1 MDLTIIALAISILNS
16 AFVIINFAT
25 NRKDKAI
32 KEVKESAKE
41 NNTPLIEYQIDEM
54 KRNYQDIAN
63 DIKEIKKMLY
73 ENKETV
79 RNEVRNAMEEHIR
92 VYHSKGE

>member
-1 MDLTIIALAISILNS
+1 MDLTLAIAILASVLSVAN
-16 AFVIINFAT
+16 FVLG
-25 NRKDKAI
+25 RKDKAV
-32 KEVKESAKE
+32 KEVKESVKE

-73 ENKETV
+73 ENKESI

>member
-1 MDLTIIALAISILNS
+1 MDLTLAIAILASVLSVAN
-16 AFVIINFAT
+16 FVLG
-25 NRKDKAI
+25 RKDKAV
-32 KEVKESAKE
+32 KEVKESVKE
-41 NNTPLIEYQIDEM
+41 NNTPLIEYQIEEM
-54 KRNYQDIAN
+54 KKNYQDIAT

-92 VYHSKGE
+92 LYHSKGE